1 MTAKFD
7 GEIGELGDK
16 VTEINRKIDKTFKE
30 KHTLEDK
37 KSDSSKQMIS
47 DKTYVLI
54 SEKVSRIASIMMPS
68 ATKGTE
74 RPAVDLLL
82 DLERQI
88 DKFVTYYQITQ
99 DVEMEREGIK

>member
-16 VTEINRKIDKTFKE
+16 VTEINRKIDKTVKE

-47 DKTYVLI
+47 EKTYV
-54 SEKVSRIASIMMPS
+54 
-68 ATKGTE
+68 
-74 RPAVDLLL
+74 
-82 DLERQI
+82 
-88 DKFVTYYQITQ
+88 
-99 DVEMEREGIK
+99 